1 MKTIIGIT
9 GASGMLGKHLL
20 HILSK
25 KKISVVATSK
35 RLIRSKNKNI
45 IWKKLNLIDLKNESQ
60 LDNVFGNI
68 NTIVHIGALVPKA
81 NIKQDKKK
89 IKKINFDS
97 TLIITKW
104 ALKKNIHLIYI
115 SGAIIYE
122 NKGKKKIKEI
132 SNLKTKFFKDFYGSS
147 KKKCDLYLQK
157 KIKSGN
163 KISILRPSSIYGFGL
178 DKNKIINQLIKLSK
192 SNKDIRLYGPFDKIN
207 LIHAIYVA
215 EAIYKTI
222 VKKKYKIFNIGS
234 NKLYSIKDLS
244 KILIKINKSKSKL
257 KIKKNMNISNIDYKY
272 NISSLEAKKNLQ
284 WSSKVSI
291 INGVKL
297 LMQKKYG

>member
-20 HILSK
+20 YILSK

-35 RLIRSKNKNI
+35 KLSKSKNKNI
-45 IWKKLNLIDLKNESQ
+45 IWKKLNLINLKNEYQ

-68 NTIVHIGALVPKA
+68 NTLVHIGALVPKP
-81 NIKQDKKK
+81 NTKQDKKK

-115 SGAIIYE
+115 SGAIIYKD
-122 NKGKKKIKEI
+122 KGKKKIKEI
-132 SNLKTKFFKDFYGSS
+132 SYLKSKFFKDFYGNS
-147 KKKCDLYLQK
+147 KKNCDLYLQK

-178 DKNKIINQLIKLSK
+178 DKSKIINQLIKLTK
-192 SNKDIRLYGPFDKIN
+192 SNKDIRLYGPFEKIN
-207 LIHAIYVA
+207 LIHAIDVA
-215 EAIYKTI
+215 QAIYKTI
-222 VKKKYKIFNIGS
+222 VKKKYKVFNIGS

-244 KILIKINKSKSKL
+244 KILIKIVKSKSKL
-257 KIKKNMNISNIDYKY
+257 IIKKSMNNSNYKY

-291 INGVKL
+291 INGLKL

>member
-20 HILSK
+20 YILSK
-25 KKISVVATSK
+25 KKIYVVATSK
-35 RLIRSKNKNI
+35 KLSKSKNKNI
-45 IWKKLNLIDLKNESQ
+45 IWKKLNLINLKNEYQ

-68 NTIVHIGALVPKA
+68 NTLVHIGALVPKP
-81 NIKQDKKK
+81 NTKQDKKK

-115 SGAIIYE
+115 SGAIIYKD
-122 NKGKKKIKEI
+122 KGKKKIKEI
-132 SNLKTKFFKDFYGSS
+132 SYLKSKFFKDFYGNS
-147 KKKCDLYLQK
+147 KKNCDLYLQK

-178 DKNKIINQLIKLSK
+178 DKNKIINQLIKLTK
-192 SNKDIRLYGPFDKIN
+192 SNKDIRLYGPFEKIN
-207 LIHAIYVA
+207 LIHAIDVA
-215 EAIYKTI
+215 QAIYKTI
-222 VKKKYKIFNIGS
+222 VKKKYKVFNIGS

-244 KILIKINKSKSKL
+244 KILIKIVKSKSKL
-257 KIKKNMNISNIDYKY
+257 IIKKSMNNSNYKY

-291 INGVKL
+291 INGLKL

>member
-20 HILSK
+20 YILSK

-35 RLIRSKNKNI
+35 KLIKSKNKNI

-68 NTIVHIGALVPKA
+68 NTLVHIGALVPKP
-81 NIKQDKKK
+81 NTKQDKKK

-115 SGAIIYE
+115 SGAIIYKD
-122 NKGKKKIKEI
+122 KGKNKIKEI
-132 SNLKTKFFKDFYGSS
+132 SYLKTKFFKDFYGSS
-147 KKKCDLYLQK
+147 KKNCDIYLQK

-178 DKNKIINQLIKLSK
+178 DKNKIINQLIKSTK
-192 SNKDIRLYGPFDKIN
+192 SNKDIRLYGPFEKIN
-207 LIHAIYVA
+207 LIHAIDVA
-215 EAIYKTI
+215 QAIYKTI

-244 KILIKINKSKSKL
+244 KILIKIVKSKSKL
-257 KIKKNMNISNIDYKY
+257 IIKKSMNISNYKY

-291 INGVKL
+291 INGLKL

>member
-20 HILSK
+20 YILSK

-35 RLIRSKNKNI
+35 KLSKSKNKNI
-45 IWKKLNLIDLKNESQ
+45 IWKKLNLINLKNEYQ

-68 NTIVHIGALVPKA
+68 NTLVHIGALVPKP
-81 NIKQDKKK
+81 NTKQDKKK

-115 SGAIIYE
+115 SGAIIYKD
-122 NKGKKKIKEI
+122 KGKKKIKEI
-132 SNLKTKFFKDFYGSS
+132 SYIKSKFFKDFYGNS
-147 KKKCDLYLQK
+147 KKNCDLYLQK

-178 DKNKIINQLIKLSK
+178 DKNKIINQLIKLTK
-192 SNKDIRLYGPFDKIN
+192 SNKDIRLYGPFEKIN
-207 LIHAIYVA
+207 LIHAIDVA
-215 EAIYKTI
+215 QAIYKTI
-222 VKKKYKIFNIGS
+222 VKKKYKVFNIGS

-244 KILIKINKSKSKL
+244 KILIKIVKSKSKL
-257 KIKKNMNISNIDYKY
+257 IIKKSMNNSNYKY

-291 INGVKL
+291 INGLKL

>member
-20 HILSK
+20 YILSK

-35 RLIRSKNKNI
+35 KLSKSKNKNI
-45 IWKKLNLIDLKNESQ
+45 IWKKLNLINLKNEYQ

-68 NTIVHIGALVPKA
+68 NTLVHIGALVPKP
-81 NIKQDKKK
+81 NTKQDKKK

-115 SGAIIYE
+115 SGAIIYKD
-122 NKGKKKIKEI
+122 KGKKKIKEI
-132 SNLKTKFFKDFYGSS
+132 SYLKSKFFKDFYGNS
-147 KKKCDLYLQK
+147 KKNCDLYLQK

-178 DKNKIINQLIKLSK
+178 DKNKIINQLIKLTK
-192 SNKDIRLYGPFDKIN
+192 SNKDIRLYGPFEKIN
-207 LIHAIYVA
+207 LIHAIDVA
-215 EAIYKTI
+215 QAIYKTI
-222 VKKKYKIFNIGS
+222 VKKKYKVFNIGS

-244 KILIKINKSKSKL
+244 KILIKIVKSKSKL
-257 KIKKNMNISNIDYKY
+257 IIKKSMNNSNYKY

-291 INGVKL
+291 INGLKL